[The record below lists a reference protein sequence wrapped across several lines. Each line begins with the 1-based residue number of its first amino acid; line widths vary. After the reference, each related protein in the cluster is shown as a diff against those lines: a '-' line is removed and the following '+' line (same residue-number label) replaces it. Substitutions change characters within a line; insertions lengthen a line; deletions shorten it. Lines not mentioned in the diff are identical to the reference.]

1 MTTLFAFLHHLLAFA
16 LVACIAIELVLVR
29 QELTLAT
36 ARKLIRIDAVLG
48 VCAGLLLVVGLS
60 RVFWF
65 EKGADY
71 YWANHAFLTKFGV
84 FIGIAVVSITP
95 TVEFLSWRKA
105 VRAGA
110 VPQVEARTLRKLAA
124 FLHCELAGI
133 VVILLCAAIMARGG
147 WV

>member
-16 LVACIAIELVLVR
+16 LVSCIAIELVLVR

-36 ARKLIRIDAVLG
+36 ARKLIRIDAMLG
-48 VCAGLLLVVGLS
+48 LCAGLLLIVGLS

-95 TVEFLSWRKA
+95 TVEFLAWRKA
-105 VRAGA
+105 IRAGE
-110 VPQVEARTLRKLAA
+110 VPQVAERTLRKLAA
-124 FLHCELAGI
+124 FLHCELAGV
-133 VVILLCAAIMARGG
+133 VVILLCAAVMARG
-147 WV
+147 